1 MLNRIIRIMATAT
14 GCALLLAGCSLRLD
28 NPAPDMAQDSG
39 VPISF
44 YAGSALLLDDAQQT
58 KAAYYDDS
66 SFGVFAFKQSGGSW
80 SQLNSKKWKPD
91 FMFNQEV
98 HHSSGVYTYS
108 PTRYWPNAAVNTL
121 TFWAYSPY
129 DANVDLLVKGSTS
142 NAYTSTSVG
151 LPDIRFTAD
160 GQTDLLYSD
169 VEADQTYMTN
179 SGTVQF
185 DFNHALALVDIKAEK
200 IDEDGLYGV
209 TMKEVSFKGIYATGI
224 LKNST
229 ASPASPT
236 TPAWSWDNYSGGRH
250 DLPVW
255 EDDPLDNSDDVV
267 LAHGTATPLAGVMPL
282 PQDLTNDACWLHVE
296 FEVSYHEDPLDPSSA
311 VLSYTTSRNV
321 YLRDVFYS
329 VGSAWAKN
337 THYTVTL
344 QISPDRPIQF
354 TVSWDDWGADHNY
367 HLSS

>member
-1 MLNRIIRIMATAT
+1 MLNRIIRIMATAI
-14 GCALLLAGCSLRLD
+14 GCALLLAGCSLRLE
-28 NPAPDMAQDSG
+28 NPASDMAQDSG

-44 YAGSALLLDDAQQT
+44 NAGSALLLYDAQQT
-58 KAAYYDDS
+58 KAEYYDDS
-66 SFGVFAFKQSGGSW
+66 SFGVFAFKQSGGNW

-98 HHSSGVYTYS
+98 HHSSGAYTYA

-129 DANVDLLVKGSTS
+129 DANANLLVSGTSTPYTS
-142 NAYTSTSVG
+142 NSVG

-169 VEADQTYMTN
+169 IEADQTYASN
-179 SGTVQF
+179 SGEVAF
-185 DFNHALALVDIKAEK
+185 DFNHALSLVELKAEK

-209 TMKEVSFKGIYATGI
+209 TMKKVSFKGIYATGV
-224 LKNST
+224 LKS
-229 ASPASPT
+229 SD
-236 TPAWSWDNYSGGRH
+236 WSWYNYSGSRQ

-255 EDDPLDNSDDVV
+255 EDDPDDDSDDVV
-267 LAHGTATPLAGVMPL
+267 LAHGTATPLASVMPL

-329 VGSAWAKN
+329 AGSAWAKN

-354 TVSWDDWGADHNY
+354 TVSWDDWGAEHNY

>member
-1 MLNRIIRIMATAT
+1 MLNRIIRIMATAI
-14 GCALLLAGCSLRLD
+14 GCALLLAGCSLRLE
-28 NPAPDMAQDSG
+28 NPASDMAQDSG

-44 YAGSALLLDDAQQT
+44 NAGSALLLYDAQQT
-58 KAAYYDDS
+58 KAEYYDDS
-66 SFGVFAFKQSGGSW
+66 SFGVFAFKQSGGNW

-98 HHSSGVYTYS
+98 HHSSGAYTYA

-129 DANVDLLVKGSTS
+129 DANANLLVSGTSTPYTS
-142 NAYTSTSVG
+142 NSVG
-151 LPDIRFTAD
+151 LPDIRFTAN

-169 VEADQTYMTN
+169 IEADQTYASN
-179 SGTVQF
+179 SGEVAF
-185 DFNHALALVDIKAEK
+185 DFIHALSLVELKAEK

-209 TMKEVSFKGIYATGI
+209 TMKKVSFKGIYATGV
-224 LKNST
+224 LKS
-229 ASPASPT
+229 SD
-236 TPAWSWDNYSGGRH
+236 WSWYNYSGSRQ

-255 EDDPLDNSDDVV
+255 EDDPDDDSDDVV
-267 LAHGTATPLAGVMPL
+267 LAHGTATPLASVMPL

-329 VGSAWAKN
+329 AGSAWAKN

-354 TVSWDDWGADHNY
+354 TVSWDDWGAEHNY

>member
-1 MLNRIIRIMATAT
+1 MLNRIIRIMATAA
-14 GCALLLAGCSLRLD
+14 GCTLLLAGCSLRLD
-28 NPAPDMAQDSG
+28 NPASDMAQDSG

-44 YAGSALLLDDAQQT
+44 NAGSALLLYDAQQT
-58 KAAYYDDS
+58 KAEYYDDS
-66 SFGVFAFKQSGGSW
+66 SFGVFAFKQSGGNW

-98 HHSSGVYTYS
+98 HHSSGAYTYA

-129 DANVDLLVKGSTS
+129 DANANLLVSGTSTPYTS
-142 NAYTSTSVG
+142 NSVG

-169 VEADQTYMTN
+169 IEADQTYASN
-179 SGTVQF
+179 SGEVAF
-185 DFNHALALVDIKAEK
+185 DFNHALSLVELKAEK

-209 TMKEVSFKGIYATGI
+209 TMKKVSFKGIYATGV
-224 LKNST
+224 LKS
-229 ASPASPT
+229 SD
-236 TPAWSWDNYSGGRH
+236 WSWYNYSGSRQ

-255 EDDPLDNSDDVV
+255 DDDPDDDSDDVV
-267 LAHGTATPLAGVMPL
+267 LTHGTATPLAGVMPL

>member
-1 MLNRIIRIMATAT
+1 MLNRIIRIMATAI
-14 GCALLLAGCSLRLD
+14 GCALLLAGCSLRLE
-28 NPAPDMAQDSG
+28 NPASDMAQDSG

-44 YAGSALLLDDAQQT
+44 NAGSALLLYDAQQT
-58 KAAYYDDS
+58 KAEYYDDS
-66 SFGVFAFKQSGGSW
+66 SFGVFAFKQSGGNW

-98 HHSSGVYTYS
+98 HHSSGAYTYA

-129 DANVDLLVKGSTS
+129 DANANLLVSGTSTP
-142 NAYTSTSVG
+142 YTSDSVG

-169 VEADQTYMTN
+169 IEADQTYASN
-179 SGTVQF
+179 SGEVAF
-185 DFNHALALVDIKAEK
+185 DFIHALSLVELKAEK

-209 TMKEVSFKGIYATGI
+209 TMKKVSFKGIYATGV
-224 LKNST
+224 LKS
-229 ASPASPT
+229 SD
-236 TPAWSWDNYSGGRH
+236 WSWYNYSGSRQ

-255 EDDPLDNSDDVV
+255 EDDPDDDSDDVV
-267 LAHGTATPLAGVMPL
+267 LAHGTATPLASVMPL

-329 VGSAWAKN
+329 AGSAWAKN

-354 TVSWDDWGADHNY
+354 TVSWDDWGAEHNY

>member
-1 MLNRIIRIMATAT
+1 
-14 GCALLLAGCSLRLD
+14 
-28 NPAPDMAQDSG
+28 MAQDSG

-44 YAGSALLLDDAQQT
+44 NAGSALLLYDAQQT
-58 KAAYYDDS
+58 KAEYYDDS
-66 SFGVFAFKQSGGSW
+66 SFGVFAFKQSGGNW

-98 HHSSGVYTYS
+98 HHSSGAYTYA

-129 DANVDLLVKGSTS
+129 DANANLLVSGTSTP
-142 NAYTSTSVG
+142 YTSDSVG
-151 LPDIRFTAD
+151 LPDIRFTAN

-169 VEADQTYMTN
+169 IEADQTYASN
-179 SGTVQF
+179 SGEVAF
-185 DFNHALALVDIKAEK
+185 DFIHALSLVELKAEK

-209 TMKEVSFKGIYATGI
+209 TMKKVSFKGIYATGV
-224 LKNST
+224 LKS
-229 ASPASPT
+229 SD
-236 TPAWSWDNYSGGRH
+236 WSWYNYSGSRQ

-255 EDDPLDNSDDVV
+255 EDDPDDDSDDVV
-267 LAHGTATPLAGVMPL
+267 LAHGTATPLASVMPL

-329 VGSAWAKN
+329 AGSAWAKN

-354 TVSWDDWGADHNY
+354 TVSWDDWGAEHNY

>member
-1 MLNRIIRIMATAT
+1 MATAA

-28 NPAPDMAQDSG
+28 NPALEMAQDSG

-44 YAGSALLLDDAQQT
+44 NAGSALLLYDAQQT
-58 KAAYYDDS
+58 KAEYYDDS
-66 SFGVFAFKQSGGSW
+66 SFGVFAFKQSGGNW

-98 HHSSGVYTYS
+98 HHSSGVYTYT
-108 PTRYWPNAAVNTL
+108 PTRYWPNAAVYTL

-129 DANVDLLVKGSTS
+129 DANANLLVSGTSTPYTS
-142 NAYTSTSVG
+142 NSVG

-169 VEADQTYMTN
+169 IEADQTYASN
-179 SGTVQF
+179 SGEVAF
-185 DFNHALALVDIKAEK
+185 DFNHALSLVELKAEK

-209 TMKEVSFKGIYATGI
+209 TMKKVSFKGIYATGV
-224 LKNST
+224 LKS
-229 ASPASPT
+229 SD
-236 TPAWSWDNYSGGRH
+236 WSWYNYSGSRQ

-255 EDDPLDNSDDVV
+255 EDDPDDDSDDVV
-267 LAHGTATPLAGVMPL
+267 LTHGTATPLDSVMPL
-282 PQDLTNDACWLHVE
+282 PQDLTDDACWLHVE
-296 FEVSYHEDPLDPSSA
+296 FEVSYHEDPLDPGSA
-311 VLSYTTSRNV
+311 VLTYTTSRNV
-321 YLRDVFYS
+321 YLRDVFFPS
-329 VGSAWAKN
+329 GSAWAKN
-337 THYTVTL
+337 SHYTVTL

-367 HLSS
+367 YLSS

>member
-1 MLNRIIRIMATAT
+1 MLNRIIRIMATAI
-14 GCALLLAGCSLRLD
+14 GCALLLAGCSLRLE
-28 NPAPDMAQDSG
+28 NPASDMAQDSG

-44 YAGSALLLDDAQQT
+44 NAGSALLLYDAQQT
-58 KAAYYDDS
+58 KAEYYDDS
-66 SFGVFAFKQSGGSW
+66 SFGVFAFKQSGGNW

-98 HHSSGVYTYS
+98 HHSSGAYTYA

-129 DANVDLLVKGSTS
+129 DANANLLVSGTSTPYTS
-142 NAYTSTSVG
+142 NSVG

-169 VEADQTYMTN
+169 IEADQTYASN
-179 SGTVQF
+179 SGEVAF
-185 DFNHALALVDIKAEK
+185 DFNHALSLVELKAEK

-209 TMKEVSFKGIYATGI
+209 TMKKVSFKGIYATGV
-224 LKNST
+224 LKS
-229 ASPASPT
+229 SD
-236 TPAWSWDNYSGGRH
+236 WSWYNYSGSRQ

-255 EDDPLDNSDDVV
+255 EDDPDDDSDDVV
-267 LAHGTATPLAGVMPL
+267 LAHGTATPLASVMPL

-329 VGSAWAKN
+329 AGSAWAKN

>member
-1 MLNRIIRIMATAT
+1 MLNRIIRIMATAI
-14 GCALLLAGCSLRLD
+14 GCALLLAGCSLRLE
-28 NPAPDMAQDSG
+28 NPASDMAQDSG

-44 YAGSALLLDDAQQT
+44 NAGSALLLYDAQQT
-58 KAAYYDDS
+58 KAEYYDDS
-66 SFGVFAFKQSGGSW
+66 SFGVFAFKQSGGNW

-98 HHSSGVYTYS
+98 HHSSGAYTYA

-129 DANVDLLVKGSTS
+129 DANANLLVSGTSTP
-142 NAYTSTSVG
+142 YTSDSVG
-151 LPDIRFTAD
+151 LPDIRFTAN

-169 VEADQTYMTN
+169 IEADQTYASN
-179 SGTVQF
+179 SGEVAF
-185 DFNHALALVDIKAEK
+185 DFIHALSLVELKAEK

-209 TMKEVSFKGIYATGI
+209 TMKKVSFKGIYATGV
-224 LKNST
+224 LKS
-229 ASPASPT
+229 SD
-236 TPAWSWDNYSGGRH
+236 WSWYNYSGSRQ

-255 EDDPLDNSDDVV
+255 EDDPDDDSDDVV
-267 LAHGTATPLAGVMPL
+267 LAHGTATPLASVMPL

-329 VGSAWAKN
+329 AGSAWAKN

-354 TVSWDDWGADHNY
+354 TVSWDDWGAEHNY